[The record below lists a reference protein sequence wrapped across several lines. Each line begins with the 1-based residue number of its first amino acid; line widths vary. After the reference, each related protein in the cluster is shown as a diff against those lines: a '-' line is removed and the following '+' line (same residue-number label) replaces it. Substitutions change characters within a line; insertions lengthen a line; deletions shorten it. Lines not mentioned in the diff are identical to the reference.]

1 MRKTIAAAALVAAG
15 SLALVG
21 IAPAATSAPAAAP
34 AADGVATAKK
44 IVGRYSPNPKNIG
57 ITKKLTKRPPKGKY
71 VVMLSNGGDENK
83 VLDEAIMAASKDLGW
98 KSKELVGA
106 VDPETQRKLF
116 SQALSLK
123 PDYIHIS
130 GIEPST
136 LSDLLPK
143 AKKQGVVVIC
153 SACMSKP
160 VSALEDTHIAGPKM
174 LDRWGQMIAAY
185 TVANTNGKANVQGIT
200 VPLYPILIRFD
211 QAYEKNLKRLCPTC
225 KYEANPQQLTD
236 IFAGKVPS
244 AVVSIMKANPSTNWL
259 VSDLGGW
266 MVGVPAALKSAGLN
280 GKAQI
285 GGLTAGKANIQGL
298 KDGTE
303 SAWTGYS
310 LPIVGYSVVDSM
322 ARNSVGMPYV
332 TNDLPTQILTPQN
345 IDKAVLT
352 ADGDYLGVKDYRNQ
366 FLKLWRVK

>member
-1 MRKTIAAAALVAAG
+1 MRKSIAGVALVAAG
-15 SLALVG
+15 SLALLG
-21 IAPAATSAPAAAP
+21 LAPSASSAPAAAP
-34 AADGVATAKK
+34 AADGVSIAKK
-44 IVGRYSPNPKNIG
+44 IVGKYSPNPKRIG
-57 ITKKLTKRPPKGKY
+57 PTTRLVKVPPKGKY

-83 VLDEAIMAASKDLGW
+83 VLDEGIIAAAKVLGW

-106 VDPETQRKLF
+106 VSPETQRSLF
-116 SQALSLK
+116 SKALSLK

-136 LSDLLPK
+136 LSDLLVK
-143 AKKQGVVVIC
+143 ANKQKVVVVC

-160 VSALEDTHIAGPKM
+160 VSALKDTHIAGPRQ
-174 LDRWGQMIAAY
+174 LDLWGQMIAAY
-185 TVANTNGKANVQGIT
+185 AVANTNGKADVQGIT

-211 QAYEKNLKRLCPTC
+211 QSFEKNLKRLCPTC

-244 AVVSIMKANPSTNWL
+244 AVVSIMKSNPSTNWL

-266 MVGVPAALKSAGLN
+266 MVGVPAALKSANLN

-285 GGLTAGKANIQGL
+285 GGLTAGKSNIQGL

-310 LPIVGYSVVDSM
+310 LPIVGWTVVDSF
-322 ARNSVGMPYV
+322 ARNSVGMPFD
-332 TNDLPTQILTPQN
+332 TKDLPTQILTPQN
-345 IDKAVLT
+345 IKSAVLT
-352 ADGDYLGVKDYRNQ
+352 AEGDYLGVKDYVKQ
-366 FLKLWRVK
+366 FKTLWRK